1 MTRDVLTIRGR
12 DIPAAYGAAGSVRF
26 EFMNYAEQ
34 VIVSPDGRAIEVATM
49 GEPSGLTVVFH
60 HGTPGSVALVK
71 FFQKIADQSSLFF
84 VTLSR
89 PGYGASTRLEGRSV
103 ASARDDVTFVLD
115 SLGRDNYVSVG
126 WSGGGPHAL
135 ACAAADAPR
144 CLAAWSLAGVVPIDV
159 DFDWTEGMGP
169 ENLEEFALAKQGGT
183 EYEAHMRAQGDAFA
197 LADESNIVEL
207 YGGLLSEVDKA
218 ALAERSAREVLAIA
232 CRQAFAHGHYG
243 FLDDDRAFF
252 SPWGFDPSTIN
263 VPVFVWFGDHDLM
276 VPAAHGQWLC
286 ENLPTAIKLHKP
298 ADGHVSLLTNHEDEL
313 EGELQR
319 AFDGRFRP

>member
-1 MTRDVLTIRGR
+1 MS
-12 DIPAAYGAAGSVRF
+12 YQ
-26 EFMNYAEQ
+26 EQ
-34 VIVSPDGRAIEVATM
+34 VVVSPDGRHIEIATM

-71 FFQKIADQSSLFF
+71 YFEKIADQSSLFF

-89 PGYGASTRLEGRSV
+89 PGYGASTRHEGRSV
-103 ASARDDVTFVLD
+103 ASVHEDVAFVLD
-115 SLGRDNYVSVG
+115 SLGRNNYVSVG

-135 ACAAADAPR
+135 ACAALDAPR

-169 ENLEEFALAKQGGT
+169 ENLEEFALAKEGGS
-183 EYEAHMRAQGDAFA
+183 EYESHMRVQGDAFVRA
-197 LADESNIVEL
+197 SADNIVEL
-207 YGGLLSEVDKA
+207 FGGLLSEVDKA
-218 ALAERSAREVLAIA
+218 ALEEESARTILALA
-232 CRQAFAHGHYG
+232 CRRAFEDGYFG

-252 SPWGFDPSTIN
+252 APWGFDPRAIT

-276 VPAAHGQWLC
+276 VPASHGRWLC
-286 ENLPTAIKLHKP
+286 ENLATAIKVHKP
-298 ADGHVSLLTNHEDEL
+298 DDGHVSLLTNHEDEL
-313 EGELQR
+313 EGQLQR